1 MEGVRNANIGI
12 AVAVAFLVPSVLL
25 FKDAG
30 QGVVQAIGLIG
41 FFLGMAVMAFLDG
54 RDWRRQQRD
63 Q

>member
-1 MEGVRNANIGI
+1 MEGIRNANIGI

-30 QGVVQAIGLIG
+30 QAVVQAIGLIG
-41 FFLGMAVMAFLDG
+41 FFLGMAVMAFLDA
-54 RDWRRQQRD
+54 RDWRRQKRD

>member
-1 MEGVRNANIGI
+1 MEGIRNANIGI

-30 QGVVQAIGLIG
+30 QAVVQAIGLFG
-41 FFLGMAVMAFLDG
+41 FFLGMAVMAFLDA